1 MLAELPVK
9 SGVHSY
15 GGLLMYSISEIIKR
29 YNDGVS
35 DYAAY
40 QVSVHEH
47 QEDAQAQHLR
57 NAGEELSQALEHAV
71 KYMVETREPSTFPQ
85 YARKP
90 TPEVIKDFFLNGA
103 GVQQRFYSATVEPG
117 ITPTVDFD
125 FMRTHKNELTNNAK
139 HSGGVVD
146 TTVVE
151 EYIKQIKL
159 FITEYIDK
167 KAILRDTA
175 YFMEAKQDNIQQF
188 YVACDHFQRD
198 DRTYILLS
206 DKVDGLDKH
215 CYSHFGKA
223 PWDVI
228 VDFHQQSADS
238 GLSAGAYNGGADVPH
253 IYKTGD
259 VVTSEDITASLRKP
273 LYYYANGFKGERTC
287 VTFHEWNRSNYHKLE
302 LFLEAVS
309 KSVTTQKTIVVSLLQ
324 DEEYIE
330 SILLMVN
337 RYFANVKFVIA
348 NDPNDRLLPLARRK
362 SNSYEHVRTSIE
374 EINKCIN
381 EYLITNTPVEG
392 QAHTYAVPYIHGEG
406 NGTLS
411 ENELQDLQEC
421 FEVLYTH
428 IGEGIDEEPDS
439 FLRGERILT
448 WQGAKRGFAAKRE
461 RYQRMYE
468 KPLEAI
474 IKNGRNKVYLLH
486 EPGFGGTT
494 VARQLAYDFHESY
507 PVLYLREYRYT
518 AVQQKLDWLHERTKK
533 TIVVFMEIPSV
544 ISADDFEY
552 LYRSTNQSR
561 PYVFVGIM
569 RGMES
574 VGNSIHVTD
583 WGLDSVLLADKYR
596 PIIETRYSGSEK
608 SSKLNEIQ
616 NILTGATADTYKR
629 TPFYFGLLT
638 YEKDFVAADG
648 FFEKFVKAVERKELQ
663 RKFLIYLLLSDVY
676 ADKPLPEALFKT
688 VFGVSDKQI
697 FRLENYF
704 NDDDGILNSLVHID
718 TIGNVRYV
726 RPKYAFFSEK
736 LLRKLLRKAG
746 SPEDTGWYTNLGTYC
761 KEFIEE
767 AACSG
772 IADVLENAVIQPMFI
787 GSSKERDG
795 EHFTRLVEDIQKEDR
810 INIFTTLHNQFP
822 ENPHFCS
829 HLARF
834 YSLEEK
840 DMEKALDY
848 ADRAIRLSPND
859 PLLHHM
865 KGMCLFY
872 IICQRMDLVKRS
884 LKINPQPEPT
894 ELSYITETLLS
905 QAEAEFQKSREI
917 QQSAHHDDEY
927 GYIPN
932 IKLLLRVF
940 DFYVLVNGETKQ
952 RVIANAKEPYI
963 TWLDRAHSLLEDARR
978 MHEEG
983 EESEHFL
990 TCESTLWQEYEDY
1003 SGLLEKLNNLLTQ
1016 TKHPALVRRQLAQ
1029 IYIRRNEEYK
1039 SNPKVNERIL
1049 TLMGDN
1055 MKNDGTS
1062 IVNFLLWFK
1071 AARYSTLSTDD
1082 ILTRL
1087 AQWNAANP
1095 AIDLSFYI
1103 FVFNAIKAIGG
1114 SSEATERA
1122 RKALQDCQK
1131 LGGNNRIGIREWYS
1145 DAPQGIVSNYER
1157 KNQSSE
1163 YNLFEVEGYVKDYQ
1177 HPGNAIILLDC
1188 GLEVFFKPSIKG
1200 ITQSS
1205 LNHRVRF
1212 MLGFSYDGL
1221 RADSESVEVIG

>member
-1 MLAELPVK
+1 
-9 SGVHSY
+9 
-15 GGLLMYSISEIIKR
+15 MYSIAEIVKR
-29 YNDGVS
+29 YNDSVS

-40 QVSVHEH
+40 KVALHEH
-47 QEDAQAQHLR
+47 QPDVQAQHLR
-57 NAGEELSQALEHAV
+57 NAGEGLSQVLEHALKLHLQLKDPV
-71 KYMVETREPSTFPQ
+71 SFPTYKKSKTPFIVET
-85 YARKP
+85 
-90 TPEVIKDFFLNGA
+90 FFLNSSGVRKSLYATTLEA
-103 GVQQRFYSATVEPG
+103 GV
-117 ITPTVDFD
+117 TPTVDFD
-125 FMRTHKNELTNNAK
+125 YLRMHKFQLTNDSK
-139 HSGGVVD
+139 HEGGVVEPA
-146 TTVVE
+146 VVE
-151 EYIKQIKL
+151 EYIKQCKL
-159 FITEYIDK
+159 FITEYLDK
-167 KAILRDTA
+167 NALLRDVA
-175 YFMEAKQDNIQQF
+175 YFMEAKQDQIQEF

-228 VDFHQQSADS
+228 VDFHQQSSDN

-287 VTFHEWNRSNYHKLE
+287 VTFHEWNRSYYHKME
-302 LFLEAVS
+302 LFWEAVS

-362 SNSYEHVRTSIE
+362 SNSYEHVRTSVE
-374 EINKCIN
+374 EIDKCIN
-381 EYLITNTPVEG
+381 EYLITNEPVEG

-411 ENELQDLQEC
+411 EMELHDLQEC

-428 IGEGIDEEPDS
+428 IGEGIDEEPES
-439 FLRGERILT
+439 FLRGETILT

-468 KPLEAI
+468 KPLETI

-494 VARQLAYDFHESY
+494 VARQLAYDFRENY

-544 ISADDFEY
+544 ISVDDFEY

-569 RGMES
+569 RGKDG
-574 VGNSIHVTD
+574 VDNSIHVTD
-583 WGLDSVLLADKYR
+583 WGLDTVLLADKYR
-596 PIIETRYSGSEK
+596 PIIESRYSGSEK
-608 SSKLNEIQ
+608 SAKLNEIQ
-616 NILTGATADTYKR
+616 SILTGATVDTYKR

-663 RKFLIYLLLSDVY
+663 RKFLIYLLLSDFY

-688 VFGVSDKQI
+688 VFGVGDKHI
-697 FRLENYF
+697 FKLENYF
-704 NDDDGILNSLVHID
+704 NDDDSILNSLVQID
-718 TIGNVRYV
+718 TVGNVRFV

-736 LLRKLLRKAG
+736 LLSKLLRKAG
-746 SPEDTGWYTNLGTYC
+746 SPEDTGWYANLGTYC

-767 AACSG
+767 ASRSG
-772 IADVLENAVIQPMFI
+772 VAEVLENDVIQPMFI

-810 INIFTTLHNQFP
+810 INIFTTLHVQFP

-834 YSLEEK
+834 YSMEEK

-872 IICQRMDLVKRS
+872 IIGERMDIVRRS
-884 LKINPQPEPT
+884 LKVNPQPDSA
-894 ELSYITETLLS
+894 ELSYITENLLS
-905 QAEAEFQKSREI
+905 QAEAEFRKSREI
-917 QQSAHHDDEY
+917 QQRAHHDDEY

-932 IKLLLRVF
+932 IKLLLRIF
-940 DFYVLVNGETKQ
+940 DFYVQVNGESKQ

-990 TCESTLWQEYEDY
+990 TCESNLWQEYEDY
-1003 SGLLEKLNNLLTQ
+1003 SSLLEKLNNLLTQ

-1029 IYIRRNEEYK
+1029 IYIRRDEEYK
-1039 SNPKVNERIL
+1039 SNPKINERIL
-1049 TLMGDN
+1049 TLMSDN

-1071 AARYSTLSTDD
+1071 AARYSSLTTDE

-1122 RKALQDCQK
+1122 RKALQECRK
-1131 LGGNNRIGIREWYS
+1131 LGGNNRIGIREWYG

-1157 KNQSSE
+1157 KNHPSDFT
-1163 YNLFEVEGYVKDYQ
+1163 LFEVEGYVKDYQ
-1177 HPGNAIILLDC
+1177 HPGNAVILLDC
-1188 GLEVFFKPSIKG
+1188 GLEVFFKPSVNG

-1205 LNHRVRF
+1205 QNHRVRF
-1212 MLGFSYDGL
+1212 LLGFSYDGL
-1221 RADSESVEVIG
+1221 KADSETVEVIG

>member
-1 MLAELPVK
+1 
-9 SGVHSY
+9 
-15 GGLLMYSISEIIKR
+15 MYSIAEIVKR
-29 YNDGVS
+29 YNDSVS

-40 QVSVHEH
+40 KVALHEH
-47 QEDAQAQHLR
+47 QPDVQAQHLR
-57 NAGEELSQALEHAV
+57 NAGEGLSQVLEHAL
-71 KYMVETREPSTFPQ
+71 KLQLQLKDPASFPTYRKCKTPFIVESLFLHSSGVQ
-85 YARKP
+85 KSLYA
-90 TPEVIKDFFLNGA
+90 TTLEA
-103 GVQQRFYSATVEPG
+103 GVA
-117 ITPTVDFD
+117 PTVDFD
-125 FMRTHKNELTNNAK
+125 YLRMHKFQLTNDSK
-139 HSGGVVD
+139 HEGGVVEP
-146 TTVVE
+146 TVVE
-151 EYIKQIKL
+151 EYIKQCKL
-159 FITEYIDK
+159 FITEYLDK
-167 KAILRDTA
+167 NALLRDVA
-175 YFMEAKQDNIQQF
+175 YFMEAKQDQIQEF

-215 CYSHFGKA
+215 CYKHFAKA

-259 VVTSEDITASLRKP
+259 VVTTEDITASLRKP

-287 VTFHEWNRSNYHKLE
+287 ATFDEWNRSYYHKLE
-302 LFLEAVS
+302 LFLDAFS

-330 SILLMVN
+330 SILLLVN
-337 RYFANVKFVIA
+337 RYFSNVKFVIA
-348 NDPNDRLLPLARRK
+348 NDPNDTLLPLARRK
-362 SNSYEHVRTSIE
+362 SNSYVHVRTSIE
-374 EINKCIN
+374 EIGKCIN
-381 EYLITNTPVEG
+381 EYLINNETVEG
-392 QAHTYAVPYIHGEG
+392 QPHSYSVPYIHGEG
-406 NGTLS
+406 SGTLCES
-411 ENELQDLQEC
+411 ELQDLQEC

-428 IGEGIDEEPDS
+428 IGEGTDEEAES
-439 FLRGERILT
+439 FLRGETILT

-468 KPLEAI
+468 KPLETI

-494 VARQLAYDFHESY
+494 VARQLAYDFRENY
-507 PVLYLREYRYT
+507 PVLYLKEYRYT

-552 LYRSTNQSR
+552 LFRSTNQSR
-561 PYVFVGIM
+561 PYVFVGVM
-569 RGMES
+569 RGKDA
-574 VGNSIHVTD
+574 VDNNIHVTD
-583 WGLDSVLLADKYR
+583 WGLDTVLLADKYR
-596 PIIETRYSGSEK
+596 PIIESRYSGSEK
-608 SSKLNEIQ
+608 TGKLNEIQ
-616 NILTGATADTYKR
+616 SILTGVTTDTYKR

-648 FFEKFVKAVERKELQ
+648 FFEKFVRAVERKEKQ
-663 RKFLIYLLLSDVY
+663 RKFLIYLALSDVY
-676 ADKPLPEALFKT
+676 ADKPLPEALFRT
-688 VFGVSDKQI
+688 VFGVSDKHI
-697 FRLENYF
+697 FKLENYF
-704 NDDDGILNSLVHID
+704 NDDDGILNSLVQVE
-718 TIGNVRYV
+718 TVGNVRLV

-746 SPEDTGWYTNLGTYC
+746 SPEDTGWYSNLGTYC
-761 KEFIEE
+761 KEFIEDV
-767 AACSG
+767 ARSG
-772 IADVLENAVIQPMFI
+772 VADILERDVIQPMFI

-795 EHFTRLVEDIQKEDR
+795 EHFTRLVDDIQKEDR
-810 INIFTTLHNQFP
+810 INIFSTLHIQFP

-834 YSLEEK
+834 YSMEEK
-840 DMEKALDY
+840 NMEKALDY

-872 IICQRMDLVKRS
+872 IIGERMDIVRKS
-884 LKINPQPEPT
+884 LKVNTQPDPI
-894 ELSYITETLLS
+894 ELNYITENLLL

-917 QQSAHHDDEY
+917 QQKAHHDDEY

-940 DFYVLVNGETKQ
+940 DFYVQVNGETKR

-963 TWLDRAHSLLEDARR
+963 TWLDRAHTLLEDARR

-990 TCESTLWQEYEDY
+990 TCETNLWQEYEDY
-1003 SGLLEKLNNLLTQ
+1003 SGLLEKLNNQLTQ
-1016 TKHPALVRRQLAQ
+1016 TKHPAFIRRQLAQ
-1029 IYIRRNEEYK
+1029 IYMRRDEDYK
-1039 SNPKVNERIL
+1039 SNPKINERIL
-1049 TLMGDN
+1049 TLMSDN

-1071 AARYSTLSTDD
+1071 AARYSSLTTDE

-1087 AQWNAANP
+1087 VQWNTANP
-1095 AIDLSFYI
+1095 AMDLSFYI
-1103 FVFNAIKAIGG
+1103 FVFNAIKAIEG
-1114 SSEATERA
+1114 STEAAERA
-1122 RKALQDCQK
+1122 RRALQECQK
-1131 LGGNNRIGIREWYS
+1131 LGGNNRIGIREWYG
-1145 DAPQGIVSNYER
+1145 DAQQGIVSNYER
-1157 KNQSSE
+1157 KNKPSE
-1163 YNLFEVEGYVKDYQ
+1163 YDLYEVEGYVKDYQ
-1177 HPGNAIILLDC
+1177 HPGNAVIQLDC
-1188 GLEVFFKPSIKG
+1188 GLEVFFKPSVKG

-1205 LNHRVRF
+1205 MNHRVRF
-1212 MLGFSYDGL
+1212 VLGFSYDGL